1 MENNELK
8 RYTFGGFTFGSQKLF
23 NLTIAIRN
31 HAGYGTSHTVEMG
44 LELTD
49 TERMEL
55 IKLLI
60 NAEDK
65 DNA

>member
-1 MENNELK
+1 MENENK

-23 NLTIAIRN
+23 NLTINIRN

-44 LELTD
+44 FELT
-49 TERMEL
+49 TEERMEL

-60 NAEDK
+60 NADEK

>member
-1 MENNELK
+1 MENT
-8 RYTFGGFTFGSQKLF
+8 RYTFSGFTFGSEKYF
-23 NLTIAIRN
+23 NLQINIRN
-31 HAGYGTSHTVEMG
+31 HAGYGTSNTVEMG

-60 NAEDK
+60 NANDK
-65 DNA
+65 DAE